1 MEAAAIPQLNYYI
14 CHTYLTSM
22 KLKWS
27 GKVVALVLVVAALAG
42 FGIYK
47 LALVSSARDRV
58 KELLHLNNEDKVAV
72 KGDSQKINNKE
83 LLQKYYDAFGY
94 DGMWTDPS
102 MANIKFRHML
112 VMMLNYADSL
122 GLDPKDYHA
131 DYVAKYDSLAKTP
144 GFDFE
149 QYKEES
155 ELIFTDAAL
164 SFLYNVAYGKEI
176 KTEFNGVSYNIDSA
190 RILNVYNELLTHG
203 NWRKTLTSIEPPIEQ
218 YRIMKTRLNDMRGFL
233 KSYPGADTLKASNSN
248 VMAAAV
254 KLRFYGIVA
263 DSLVNDTTAAAQLR
277 PYLVTF
283 QRMMGLDTT
292 GKLDA
297 KTLSALNFA
306 LPTRMAQVKESLNYW
321 RWTGRLKEREFILVN
336 IPAARLQVI
345 NHDSAVDMSMRV
357 IVGKTTTQ
365 TPSFTAYI
373 TRVIAYPYWTAP
385 YSITS
390 KEMLPKIKKD
400 VRYLENNNMQVLD
413 KNGNVLDPTKINW
426 SQYTA
431 KNFPFT
437 IRQGTG
443 CDNSLGVLKFDLNSP
458 FSIYLHD
465 TNRRDLFGNKNR
477 FMSHGCIR
485 VEKPL
490 ELANYVLD
498 NGLDSITNAQLQQC
512 LKDQKPKSFPLSN
525 KFPVLILY
533 MTADVDAAGVLRF
546 YNDVYDKEDDLEIE
560 KVI

>member
-1 MEAAAIPQLNYYI
+1 MKYKLNAR
-14 CHTYLTSM
+14 
-22 KLKWS
+22 
-27 GKVVALVLVVAALAG
+27 VVAIALVVVALAG

-47 LALVSSARDRV
+47 LAVATSAKDRI
-58 KELLHLNNEDKVAV
+58 KDLLHINNAKVAV
-72 KGDSQKINNKE
+72 QDDTQKINNSE
-83 LLQKYYDAFGY
+83 LLKKYYEAFGY
-94 DGMWTDPS
+94 EGMWTDPTLQ
-102 MANIKFRHML
+102 NIKFRHML

-131 DYVAKYDSLAKTP
+131 DYVAKYDSLAKVP

-149 QYKEES
+149 KYKEES

-176 KTEFNGVSYNIDSA
+176 KTEFTGVKYNIDST
-190 RILNVYNELLTHG
+190 RILTVYNELLTHG
-203 NWRKTLTSIEPPIEQ
+203 NWRKTLDNIEPKIEQ
-218 YRIMKTRLNDMRGFL
+218 YHTLKNRLNDMRGFL
-233 KSYPGADTLKASNSN
+233 KASPEADTLKADNGKDGILS
-248 VMAAAV
+248 AAT

-263 DSLVNDTTAAAQLR
+263 DSLVSDTTVERQLR
-277 PYLVTF
+277 PYVVTF
-283 QRMMGLDTT
+283 QKMMSIDTS

-297 KTLSALNFA
+297 KTLKALNFP
-306 LPTRMAQVKESLNYW
+306 LHTRMAQVKESLNYW
-321 RWTGRLKEREFILVN
+321 RWTGRLAEREFILVN

-357 IVGKTTTQ
+357 IVGKTATQ

-373 TRVIAYPYWTAP
+373 TKVIAYPYWTAP

-390 KEMLPKIKKD
+390 KEMLPKIKKSIS
-400 VRYLENNNMQVLD
+400 YIENNNLQVLD
-413 KNGNVLDPTKINW
+413 KSGKVLDPSTINW
-426 SQYTA
+426 SQYSA
-431 KNFPFT
+431 RNFPFT

-465 TNRRDLFGNKNR
+465 TNRRDLFGNKDR

-485 VEKPL
+485 VEKPM

-512 LKDQKPKSFPLSN
+512 LKDQKPRSFPLTN

-533 MTADVDAAGVLRF
+533 MTADIDANGTLKF
-546 YNDVYDKEDDLEIE
+546 YNDVYGKEEDVTAL
-560 KVI
+560 

>member
-1 MEAAAIPQLNYYI
+1 MKYKLNAKVIAI
-14 CHTYLTSM
+14 
-22 KLKWS
+22 
-27 GKVVALVLVVAALAG
+27 ALVVAVLAG

-47 LALVSSARDRV
+47 LVVATSAKDRI
-58 KELLHLNNEDKVAV
+58 KELLHLNKEDKVAV

-83 LLQKYYDAFGY
+83 LLKKYYDAFGY
-94 DGMWTDPS
+94 DGMWTDPD
-102 MANIKFRHML
+102 MQNIKFRHML

-144 GFDFE
+144 GFDFD

-176 KTEFNGVSYNIDSA
+176 KTEFTGVNYNIDSN
-190 RILNVYNELLTHG
+190 RILTVYNELLTHG
-203 NWRKTLTSIEPPIEQ
+203 NWRRTLNSIEPPIEQ
-218 YRIMKTRLNDMRGFL
+218 YRIMKTRLNDMRGYL
-233 KSYPGADTLKASNSN
+233 KSFPGADTLNANN
-248 VMAAAV
+248 GIMAAAV

-277 PYLVTF
+277 PYLVSF
-283 QRMMGLDTT
+283 QKMMSLDTT

-297 KTLSALNFA
+297 KTVTALNFP
-306 LPTRMAQVKESLNYW
+306 LSTRMAQVKESLNYW
-321 RWTGRLKEREFILVN
+321 RWTGRLKEREFIMIN

-357 IVGKTTTQ
+357 IVGKTSTQ

-413 KNGNVLDPTKINW
+413 KKGNVLDPYKINW
-426 SQYTA
+426 SQYSA
-431 KNFPFT
+431 RNFPFT

-498 NGLDSITNAQLQQC
+498 NGLDSATNAQLQQC

-546 YNDVYDKEDDLEIE
+546 YNDVYDKEDDLEVE

>member
-1 MEAAAIPQLNYYI
+1 
-14 CHTYLTSM
+14 M
-22 KLKWS
+22 KFKFS
-27 GKVVALVLVVAALAG
+27 PKVITIALVVVVLAG

-47 LALVSSARDRV
+47 LAVATSA
-58 KELLHLNNEDKVAV
+58 KERIKDLLHLKDTKVAV
-72 KGDSQKINNKE
+72 QDDTQKINNKE
-83 LLQKYYDAFGY
+83 LLKKYYDAFGY
-94 DGMWTDPS
+94 EGMWTDPS

-131 DYVAKYDSLAKTP
+131 DYVAKYDSLANTP
-144 GFDFE
+144 GFDFDK
-149 QYKEES
+149 YKEES

-176 KTEFNGVSYNIDSA
+176 KTEFTGINYNIDST
-190 RILNVYNELLTHG
+190 RILTVYKELLNHG
-203 NWRKTLTSIEPPIEQ
+203 NWRKTLTSIEPPIAQ
-218 YRIMKTRLNDMRGFL
+218 YHTMKTRLNDMRGFL
-233 KSYPGADTLKASNSN
+233 KAYPTADTLKANNGKDGILS
-248 VMAAAV
+248 AAV

-263 DSLVNDTTAAAQLR
+263 DSLVSDTTAERQLR
-277 PYLVTF
+277 PYVVTF
-283 QRMMGLDTT
+283 QKMMSLDTT

-297 KTLSALNFA
+297 KTLSALNFP
-306 LPTRMAQVKESLNYW
+306 LYTRMAQVKESLNYW

-345 NHDSAVDMSMRV
+345 NHDSAVDMNMRV
-357 IVGKTTTQ
+357 IVGKTATQ

-373 TRVIAYPYWTAP
+373 TKVIAYPYWTAP

-400 VRYLENNNMQVLD
+400 ISYLENNNMQVLD
-413 KNGNVLDPTKINW
+413 KSGKVLDPATINW
-426 SQYTA
+426 NKYSA

-465 TNRRDLFGNKNR
+465 TNRRDLFGKKDR

-512 LKDQKPKSFPLSN
+512 LKDQKPKSFPLTN

-533 MTADVDAAGVLRF
+533 MTADIDATGTLKF
-546 YNDVYDKEDDLEIE
+546 YSDVYGKEEEVVAAL
-560 KVI
+560 